1 MQEFQRIHF
10 ILRVLVQLDN
20 PGSPNLN
27 KYSTTE
33 MILWNSFTHKV
44 FVGGEEGGQRVVW
57 THQVLDKEPSDFH
70 FLKGLGIPWAGKQ
83 LSRTRNFLESATSIK
98 FTPETQLSEANYDC
112 SQHLDGILAG
122 LISAWLTHC
131 KINLLNFNWLFW
143 RKIFTG
149 RWAPKGQVSKLNKH
163 AVYQL
168 VCVLI
173 TVTIFVGIQKT
184 QNNFIFTTTCGKSNR
199 E

>member
-10 ILRVLVQLDN
+10 ILRALVQLGN

-27 KYSTTE
+27 KHSTIE
-33 MILWNSFTHKV
+33 IILWNSFTHKA
-44 FVGGEEGGQRVVW
+44 FVGGEVGGQRVVW
-57 THQVLDKEPSDFH
+57 THQVHNKESSAFH
-70 FLKGLGIPWAGKQ
+70 FLKGLGISWPGKQ
-83 LSRTRNFLESATSIK
+83 LSRTRYFLESATSIK
-98 FTPETQLSEANYDC
+98 FTGETQLSEAKYDC
-112 SQHLDGILAG
+112 SQYFDGILGA
-122 LISAWLTHC
+122 LISAWLTHY

-143 RKIFTG
+143 SKIFTG

-173 TVTIFVGIQKT
+173 TVTIL
-184 QNNFIFTTTCGKSNR
+184 
-199 E
+199 